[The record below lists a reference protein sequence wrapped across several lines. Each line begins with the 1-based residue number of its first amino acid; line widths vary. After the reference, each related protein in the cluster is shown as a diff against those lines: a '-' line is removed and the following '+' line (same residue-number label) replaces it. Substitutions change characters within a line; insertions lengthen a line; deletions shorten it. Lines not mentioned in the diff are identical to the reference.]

1 MTQFVWLKN
10 TMDPTSEL
18 IIYRFRA
25 MLFGATCSPFILNAT
40 LLKHL
45 HENFSRTAELLKSGL
60 YVDNIISGFE
70 NASELLEFYRVSQD
84 LMNEGGFNLRSWA
97 SNCDEL
103 NNLAKLHNVN
113 DRDEFV
119 KVLGLCWNVRRP
131 RLFQV

>member
-1 MTQFVWLKN
+1 
-10 TMDPTSEL
+10 MDPTSEL
-18 IIYRFRA
+18 ITYRFRA

>member
-1 MTQFVWLKN
+1 
-10 TMDPTSEL
+10 MDPTSEL

-119 KVLGLCWNVRRP
+119 KVLGLCWNVRRS